1 MRAVEFVTEA
11 PAEYKEIEFVCVNPQ
26 FPDATDPALQ
36 KKMYRGLKQIDGVVP
51 LWQEWGDYSEGQASL
66 SAIYQDSDSRDKI
79 LSLAKQLGV
88 KVDLEQAVSD
98 DYVDRAMRGEH
109 EGQRGLAEGQ
119 NNLSYIGNCT
129 DDDVIEHIFGDAT
142 GFAQAVEEYGDE
154 FVLDDLVVKYDPETD
169 VHSFYYQQ
177 QDVAEGSLT
186 EIENMKQSHF
196 RGGKDTLDRFSTPGK
211 KHLRALPGGSGLMYS
226 ITYDSYVH
234 ILDPGIPGITKP
246 SIVAG
251 LYLGKGVIPDSVQ
264 VGSITVDENYRGRG
278 LARALYGIVLTIMKK
293 TLISG
298 DSQTPGGRRN
308 WLSLASIPGVEIKGL
323 LDLANS
329 QLEKSRQV
337 DNTIDQLMQLG
348 GQFVAKNNNYTYWA
362 FDVVPGNG
370 QLAPAVKN
378 KLSKLYGYDSD
389 NLLMATWTGGQQG
402 LTERKQSPLED
413 FEGLKFR
420 MVNDNDQLFVN
431 AFDSSG
437 GNELGHVTFDI
448 GDGKELDPQ
457 NLYVK
462 HKFRSQGIARTMYDF
477 VKSKG
482 YKIQRSWDQTDAG
495 AGFWDKHRGEEERVW
510 EQDDSEARSHDFMA
524 GHCHVMALALKQLHP
539 DWQIRAHVGYDDD
552 EADDAE
558 YRVDHVYTVA
568 PDGTAYDCRGKFSNE
583 QQLVGPDTTGGVD
596 TQYVNFGPEEIKQ
609 AMLRGEL
616 KRFSK
621 QDLANAM
628 QVGKQ
633 VVAEGSSHQH
643 TEIIKH
649 RVGDWIVYL
658 DNHSVIRAMTR
669 NIGPR
674 MMSNLVTMVDMIPDL
689 EDKVPKGGAFWIQD
703 IKTNSSFYFKRLDIP
718 SEPLAVRCET
728 GVQDIPRANKQT
740 PVFQVNAYTGP
751 ETKQAIQGMKQAK
764 LRSKFV
770 GTNTL
775 ANTLATNIQK
785 GRIGGDD
792 AIRNPATQDSK
803 RYDTAFKQAQR
814 MDKEVDENFADGRNP
829 QDKGDAKRHGINTKA
844 SVSSLRK
851 TAKQGGRKGQLAH
864 WLANMKSGR
873 AKKK

>member
-1 MRAVEFVTEA
+1 MRASEFVSEVKGHDFMAGHCHVMAMALKQLHPDWQIRAHVGYDDDAADDTEYRVDHVYTVAPDGTAYDCRGRFDNEQQLVGPDTTGGVDTQYVNFGPEEIKQAMLRGELKRFTKQDLANAMQVATQAGKQDVSEA
-11 PAEYKEIEFVCVNPQ
+11 PAGYKEIEFVCVNPQ

-177 QDVAEGSLT
+177 QDVTEGS
-186 EIENMKQSHF
+186 N
-196 RGGKDTLDRFSTPGK
+196 
-211 KHLRALPGGSGLMYS
+211 
-226 ITYDSYVH
+226 
-234 ILDPGIPGITKP
+234 
-246 SIVAG
+246 
-251 LYLGKGVIPDSVQ
+251 
-264 VGSITVDENYRGRG
+264 
-278 LARALYGIVLTIMKK
+278 
-293 TLISG
+293 
-298 DSQTPGGRRN
+298 
-308 WLSLASIPGVEIKGL
+308 
-323 LDLANS
+323 
-329 QLEKSRQV
+329 
-337 DNTIDQLMQLG
+337 
-348 GQFVAKNNNYTYWA
+348 
-362 FDVVPGNG
+362 
-370 QLAPAVKN
+370 
-378 KLSKLYGYDSD
+378 
-389 NLLMATWTGGQQG
+389 
-402 LTERKQSPLED
+402 
-413 FEGLKFR
+413 
-420 MVNDNDQLFVN
+420 
-431 AFDSSG
+431 
-437 GNELGHVTFDI
+437 
-448 GDGKELDPQ
+448 
-457 NLYVK
+457 
-462 HKFRSQGIARTMYDF
+462 
-477 VKSKG
+477 
-482 YKIQRSWDQTDAG
+482 
-495 AGFWDKHRGEEERVW
+495 
-510 EQDDSEARSHDFMA
+510 
-524 GHCHVMALALKQLHP
+524 
-539 DWQIRAHVGYDDD
+539 
-552 EADDAE
+552 
-558 YRVDHVYTVA
+558 
-568 PDGTAYDCRGKFSNE
+568 
-583 QQLVGPDTTGGVD
+583 
-596 TQYVNFGPEEIKQ
+596 
-609 AMLRGEL
+609 
-616 KRFSK
+616 
-621 QDLANAM
+621 
-628 QVGKQ
+628 
-633 VVAEGSSHQH
+633 HQH

-674 MMSNLVTMVDMIPDL
+674 MMSNLVTMVDVIPDL

-740 PVFQVNAYTGP
+740 PVFRVNAYTGP

>member
-1 MRAVEFVTEA
+1 MRASEFVSEVKGHDFMAGHCHVMAMALKQLHPDWQIRAHVGYDDDAADDTEYRVDHVYTVAPDGTAYDCRGRFDNEQQLVGPDTTGGVDTQYVNFGPEEIKQAMLRGELKRFTKQDLANAMQVATQAGKQDVSEA
-11 PAEYKEIEFVCVNPQ
+11 PAGYKEIEFVCVNPQ

-88 KVDLEQAVSD
+88 KVDLEQAVSA

-119 NNLSYIGNCT
+119 DNLSYIGNCT
-129 DDDVIEHIFGDAT
+129 DDDVIEHVFGDAT

-177 QDVAEGSLT
+177 Q
-186 EIENMKQSHF
+186 
-196 RGGKDTLDRFSTPGK
+196 
-211 KHLRALPGGSGLMYS
+211 
-226 ITYDSYVH
+226 
-234 ILDPGIPGITKP
+234 
-246 SIVAG
+246 
-251 LYLGKGVIPDSVQ
+251 
-264 VGSITVDENYRGRG
+264 
-278 LARALYGIVLTIMKK
+278 
-293 TLISG
+293 
-298 DSQTPGGRRN
+298 
-308 WLSLASIPGVEIKGL
+308 
-323 LDLANS
+323 
-329 QLEKSRQV
+329 
-337 DNTIDQLMQLG
+337 
-348 GQFVAKNNNYTYWA
+348 
-362 FDVVPGNG
+362 
-370 QLAPAVKN
+370 
-378 KLSKLYGYDSD
+378 
-389 NLLMATWTGGQQG
+389 G

-413 FEGLKFR
+413 FEGLQFR

-437 GNELGHVTFDI
+437 SNELGHVTFDI

-495 AGFWDKHRGEEERVW
+495 AGFWDKHRGEERVW
-510 EQDDSEARSHDFMA
+510 EQGVAEGLDQDIPSVLYHATYKPRLKSIQLKGLGSGGRRNWEDSQR
-524 GHCHVMALALKQLHP
+524 GVVYLALDP
-539 DWQIRAHVGYDDD
+539 DVAESYAETSDMVPDEWLDQIVMLKISTAGLDPNKFGIDSNVQDNAGDTI
-552 EADDAE
+552 E
-558 YRVDHVYTVA
+558 YHGVIPV
-568 PDGTAYDCRGKFSNE
+568 SNIS
-583 QQLVGPDTTGGVD
+583 LYKSG
-596 TQYVNFGPEEIKQ
+596 
-609 AMLRGEL
+609 
-616 KRFSK
+616 
-621 QDLANAM
+621 
-628 QVGKQ
+628 
-633 VVAEGSSHQH
+633 VAEGSSQQH

-740 PVFQVNAYTGP
+740 PVFRVNAYTGP

-814 MDKEVDENFADGRNP
+814 MDKEVDENFADGRHP
-829 QDKGDAKRHGINTKA
+829 EDKGDAKRHGINTKA